1 MKETRSIYNTEPLL
15 NEVELVIK
23 NGLDKILAKTLQ
35 RYELLERTHKQLM
48 KLPSIREELNN
59 DRNNS
64 DSDSDSDSSDSDNR
78 LNHLKQRSNQE
89 DNFVNKNDLFDVHY
103 KIQNLEAKYYKLNG
117 LMDML
122 IDKIE
127 YLNNNMGKMTCNPK
141 PIANISIKPS
151 VESSIVSACKN
162 ENIKVDIDSDIE
174 DLDDSSSK
182 VTLTS
187 LPIIVKK
194 MEAEESAIEVES
206 VEDDKVVEEDTE
218 SVEEDVEVVDTESVE
233 EEEEEEEEVVE
244 AKEVVEKEEVVD
256 TESVEEE
263 EREEEEKAAS
273 EEEDDEVVED
283 ENSVETETKE
293 EQAESEQEQAE
304 SEQEQS
310 ESEQEQEKDDD
321 EEELFEI
328 DIDDITYCT
337 NDENNGSIYEL
348 NDGDVGDKVGYF
360 KEGEPFF
367 YADEN

>member
-59 DRNNS
+59 DNDS
-64 DSDSDSDSSDSDNR
+64 CSDYDSDSNSSDSDNK

-89 DNFVNKNDLFDVHY
+89 DNFVDKNDLFNVYY
-103 KIQNLEAKYYKLNG
+103 KINNLETKYLNLNG
-117 LMDML
+117 LMDKL

-127 YLNNNMGKMTCNPK
+127 VLNNKIDKMACEPK

-151 VESSIVSACKN
+151 VESSIVSACQN

-174 DLDDSSSK
+174 DLDDSSLK
-182 VTLTS
+182 VTLTN

-194 MEAEESAIEVES
+194 MEAEESAIEVE
-206 VEDDKVVEEDTE
+206 EVVDTE
-218 SVEEDVEVVDTESVE
+218 SVEEETDEVVEEEKEEDDEVVEVVDTESVE
-233 EEEEEEEEVVE
+233 EEEEEEVVE
-244 AKEVVEKEEVVD
+244 AKEVVE
-256 TESVEEE
+256 EEE
-263 EREEEEKAAS
+263 ADEEA
-273 EEEDDEVVED
+273 EEDDEVVED

-293 EQAESEQEQAE
+293 EESASDAEEEK
-304 SEQEQS
+304 QS
-310 ESEQEQEKDDD
+310 ESASDTDGVDADDD

-348 NDGDVGDKVGYF
+348 KDGDVGDKVGYF

>member
-1 MKETRSIYNTEPLL
+1 MKETCSIYNTEPLL

-59 DRNNS
+59 DNDSCS
-64 DSDSDSDSSDSDNR
+64 DSDSDSDSSDSDTK
-78 LNHLKQRSNQE
+78 LNAQKQRSNQE
-89 DNFVNKNDLFDVHY
+89 DNFVNKDDLFNVYY
-103 KIQNLEAKYYKLNG
+103 KINNLETKYLNLNG
-117 LMDML
+117 LMDKL

-127 YLNNNMGKMTCNPK
+127 ILNNKIDKMAREPK

-174 DLDDSSSK
+174 DLDDSSLNVK
-182 VTLTS
+182 PTN

-194 MEAEESAIEVES
+194 IEADEV
-206 VEDDKVVEEDTE
+206 VEDEE
-218 SVEEDVEVVDTESVE
+218 SVEEEKEKSVDEAVE
-233 EEEEEEEEVVE
+233 EEEEEEEAVE
-244 AKEVVEKEEVVD
+244 EEEEEEKK
-256 TESVEEE
+256 ESVEEVVE
-263 EREEEEKAAS
+263 EEESVEEVVEEEEEEK
-273 EEEDDEVVED
+273 EEEEEEEEEEANEVEKDNDD
-283 ENSVETETKE
+283 NSVETETKE
-293 EQAESEQEQAE
+293 DAASEAEEE
-304 SEQEQS
+304 
-310 ESEQEQEKDDD
+310 

-337 NDENNGSIYEL
+337 NNEENGSIYEL
-348 NDGDVGDKVGYF
+348 KDGDVGDKVGYF
-360 KEGEPFF
+360 KEGEPIF

>member
-1 MKETRSIYNTEPLL
+1 MKEIRSIYNTEPLL

-59 DRNNS
+59 DNDSCS
-64 DSDSDSDSSDSDNR
+64 DSDSDSDSDSESSDSDNR
-78 LNHLKQRSNQE
+78 LNCLKKHSIPSSNR
-89 DNFVNKNDLFDVHY
+89 DDLFNVERKLDGLEKKY
-103 KIQNLEAKYYKLNG
+103 LNLYG
-117 LMDML
+117 LMDKL

-127 YLNNNMGKMTCNPK
+127 VLNNKVDKMACEPK

-182 VTLTS
+182 VTLTN

-206 VEDDKVVEEDTE
+206 VEDD
-218 SVEEDVEVVDTESVE
+218 EVV
-233 EEEEEEEEVVE
+233 EEEEEVVE
-244 AKEVVEKEEVVD
+244 EEVVEEEVASEVVEEEVASEAVEEEVASEADEEEEAASEAEKEEEAEAD
-256 TESVEEE
+256 TESV
-263 EREEEEKAAS
+263 
-273 EEEDDEVVED
+273 DD
-283 ENSVETETKE
+283 NSVETETKE
-293 EQAESEQEQAE
+293 EAEEEEQAE
-304 SEQEQS
+304 SEQ
-310 ESEQEQEKDDD
+310 

-337 NDENNGSIYEL
+337 NDEENGSIYEL
-348 NDGDVGDKVGYF
+348 KDGDVGDKVGYF

>member
-1 MKETRSIYNTEPLL
+1 MRETRSIYNTEPLL

-23 NGLDKILAKTLQ
+23 NGLNKILAKTLQ

-48 KLPSIREELNN
+48 KLPSIREEINN
-59 DRNNS
+59 DKNNSDSDLDLDS
-64 DSDSDSDSSDSDNR
+64 DSDSDSDTDSDSDN
-78 LNHLKQRSNQE
+78 
-89 DNFVNKNDLFDVHY
+89 
-103 KIQNLEAKYYKLNG
+103 KLNCLKKHAIVSSNKDDLLNVERKLDGLEKKYLNLYG
-117 LMDML
+117 LMDKL

-127 YLNNNMGKMTCNPK
+127 VLNNKVDKMACEPK

-182 VTLTS
+182 VTLTN

-194 MEAEESAIEVES
+194 MEAEESAIEVIEAAS
-206 VEDDKVVEEDTE
+206 EE
-218 SVEEDVEVVDTESVE
+218 EVVDTESVE
-233 EEEEEEEEVVE
+233 EEEEEVVEEEVVE
-244 AKEVVEKEEVVD
+244 EEEEEVASEAEKEE
-256 TESVEEE
+256 EEE
-263 EREEEEKAAS
+263 AAS
-273 EEEDDEVVED
+273 EAEKEEEADED

-293 EQAESEQEQAE
+293 EAEE
-304 SEQEQS
+304 
-310 ESEQEQEKDDD
+310 

-337 NDENNGSIYEL
+337 NDEENGSIYEL
-348 NDGDVGDKVGYF
+348 KDGDVGDKVGYF